1 MYNVKDMSWILK
13 SISMHKNDSK
23 GIVKF
28 DFVTLCLT
36 FMGSIP
42 TRVCGSHTRGY
53 MLACKIM
60 SEKLCS
66 SRVTPREWVNECN

>member
-1 MYNVKDMSWILK
+1 
-13 SISMHKNDSK
+13 MHKNDSK

-42 TRVCGSHTRGY
+42 TRVYGSHTRRY
-53 MLACKIM
+53 ILAHKVM

-66 SRVTPREWVNECN
+66 SKVTPREWVNEFN